1 MNLLFNRLVYEL
13 WYRYFRAPYETHVN
27 GELVKLVESGR
38 ILPCHAI
45 DLGCG
50 TGQVSVF
57 LTQHGF
63 EVTGVDF
70 ASSAIV
76 KARLRAEAAGA
87 RVKFVVDDLTNLR
100 NVKGTFD
107 FLVDHGTLDVLPF
120 KCRNMYVRNILP
132 LTHPGSQFFIS
143 GWEWQLNWWEQLFLR
158 RWSFIGGGI
167 LEPGEV
173 EQRFGEY
180 FEIEQIFHESNPRH
194 SPLAILTGKQKA
206 PGYAAYLMRRKE
218 VEP

>member
-1 MNLLFNRLVYEL
+1 MNLLFSKLVYEL
-13 WYRYFRAPYETHVN
+13 GYRYFRTPYETHVN

-57 LTQHGF
+57 LAQHGF

-70 ASSAIV
+70 ASSGIA
-76 KARLRAEAAGA
+76 KARRRAEAAGA
-87 RVKFVVDDLTNLR
+87 RVEFMVDDLTNLW
-100 NVKGTFD
+100 NAKGTFD
-107 FLVDHGTLDVLPF
+107 FLVDHGTLDVLHF
-120 KCRNMYVRNILP
+120 KYRDIYVRNVLP
-132 LTHPGSQFFIS
+132 LTHPGSQFFIC
-143 GWEWQLNWWEQLFLR
+143 GWEWQLNWWERLFLR

-173 EQRFGEY
+173 GQRFGKY
-180 FEIEQIFHESNPRH
+180 FDIEQIFHETNPRH
-194 SPLAILTGKQKA
+194 SPLAILAGKQKA
-206 PGYAAYLMRRKE
+206 PGYAVYLMTRRQA
-218 VEP
+218 

>member
-13 WYRYFRAPYETHVN
+13 GYRYFRAPYETHVN
-27 GELVKLVESGR
+27 EQLVKLVESRR
-38 ILPCHAI
+38 IPPCRAI

-50 TGQVSVF
+50 TGQVSIF

-63 EVTGVDF
+63 EVTGMDF
-70 ASSAIV
+70 ASSAIT
-76 KARLRAEAAGA
+76 KARLKAEAAGA
-87 RVKFVVDDLTNLR
+87 RVEFVVDDLTNLR

-107 FLVDHGTLDVLPF
+107 FLVDHGTLDVLHF
-120 KCRNMYVRNILP
+120 KYRNMYVQNVIP
-132 LTHPGSQFFIS
+132 LTHPGSQFFIC
-143 GWEWQLNWWEQLFLR
+143 GWEWQLNRWERLFLR

-180 FEIEQIFHESNPRH
+180 FDIEQIFHETNPRH
-194 SPLAILTGKQKA
+194 GPLAILSGKQKA
-206 PGYAAYLMRRKE
+206 PGYAAYLMTRKDGE
-218 VEP
+218 